1 MILTLREK
9 NKKMENYKIIIDGK
23 KQFKNSYL
31 IYIIEIE
38 YNCIDKYFYIGQ
50 TGDRNHKSARPP
62 FFRLSGHLNQQEK
75 STENQIYKGIVEQ
88 ILKLD
93 WNNKDDL
100 RIKVNNFLIN
110 SIITMTVF
118 PIFDYNYE
126 IEMNLHK
133 NNRIKVEEIEN
144 LLISEYIKK
153 YDRKKILNKKY
164 TPNKHY
170 SDEIKKYV
178 YEILKE
184 MGN

>member
-1 MILTLREK
+1 
-9 NKKMENYKIIIDGK
+9 MECYKIIIDGK
-23 KQFKNSYL
+23 KQFKNSYS

-38 YNCIDKYFYIGQ
+38 YNRINKYFYIGQ

-62 FFRLSGHLNQQEK
+62 FFRLSGHLNTQEK

-93 WNNKDDL
+93 WNNKEDL

-126 IEMNLHK
+126 IDVNLHK
-133 NNRIKVEEIEN
+133 SNRKIVEEIEN
-144 LLISEYIKK
+144 LLISEYIIK

-164 TPNKHY
+164 IQKKHY

-178 YEILKE
+178 DEILKE
-184 MGN
+184 IANKNEI